1 MYKIAIVEDQTIIRA
16 GLYAVLTQEPQ
27 FNVVSQSNNP
37 IDLFR
42 QTWLIPPDLVLLDM
56 VMPKMNG
63 VEAMEEIKKRW
74 HGAKILIYTSKNT
87 EESIS
92 DAFQA
97 GADGYL
103 LKSSTTE
110 ELISAVKNVLMGHY
124 HVSDAILPKIMNRYL
139 RVEKMRSTNH
149 LHNILTTR
157 ERELLKLI
165 TEGYKNKEIADSL
178 CISLKTVETHR
189 TNLMKKLNVHNVAEL
204 ISVAGEIGIA
214 QPDKRQFQAISYS
227 YQLAD

>member
-16 GLYAVLTQEPQ
+16 GLYAVLSQEPQ

-56 VMPKMNG
+56 IMPKMNG
-63 VEAMEEIKKRW
+63 VEAIEEIKKRW

-204 ISVAGEIGIA
+204 ISVAGEIGIV